1 MLSENQPKIKSFLE
15 GGHSQIEGWFFPL
28 DHFAFFECF
37 KAQSRL
43 NVTGSVAEVGVWKG
57 KSFTLLSLLR
67 KDREK
72 LIGFDLFAP
81 GHLDETKQNIKSMG
95 YDSLVNYAQ
104 GLTSDLNADNLLE
117 LIDQPIRFLHI
128 DAGHEYHEVL
138 EQLEIFTPYLLDDAI
153 IAMDDFQDR
162 EFPGVAA
169 AVLDFS
175 ERDRPRRF
183 IPFLAGANKMYMCA
197 PHRATVFQKTLL
209 TSPAFKD
216 KCRLTR
222 IKDYTV
228 LILGSKL
235 PVESA
240 KLHNALSDLTFPLH
254 KDTLSTNEAAR
265 RYAQIT
271 FGMGLDQ

>member
-1 MLSENQPKIKSFLE
+1 MLTENQEKIKGFLE

-37 KAQSRL
+37 QAQ
-43 NVTGSVAEVGVWKG
+43 NKIGVTGASVEVGVWKG
-57 KSFTLLSLLR
+57 KSLTFMSLLR
-67 KDREK
+67 KAQEK

-81 GHLDETKQNIKSMG
+81 GHLEETKKNLATQGHDN
-95 YDSLVNYAQ
+95 LVFYSQ
-104 GLTSDLNADNLLE
+104 GLTSELSVESLSA

-183 IPFLAGANKMYMCA
+183 VPFLAGANKMYMCS
-197 PHRATVFQKTLL
+197 PHRAGVFQKMLL
-209 TSPAFKD
+209 NTAIFRD

-222 IKDYTV
+222 VKDYSV

-235 PVESA
+235 PVPSV
-240 KLHNALSDLTFPLH
+240 KLDEALTQLNFPAH
-254 KDTLSTNEAAR
+254 AEQLSTNEAAKK
-265 RYAQIT
+265 YAQIT
-271 FGMGLDQ
+271 FGMGLDE